1 MYVNNVFR
9 QQQKSQQQ
17 QNTIIK
23 ILNRDGTW
31 TRDLWTKDSGMPSL
45 IDVIQYMYMNDFMSW
60 IHYLESTFDV
70 ELRDSP
76 HLRTAYRFIV
86 SLRTAYG
93 LIWSIAFCVRLTT
106 KSTFLWNAPAQPFV
120 FFARNDQLFSII
132 NECAKKVLFSVCVL
146 QISLLRTAYG
156 LTPPW
161 KLRTE
166 KGVGGSHLC

>member
-1 MYVNNVFR
+1 LYVNNVFR

-17 QNTIIK
+17 QNTNWIIK
-23 ILNRDGTW
+23 ILNRDGNW

-93 LIWSIAFCVRLTT
+93 LISI
-106 KSTFLWNAPAQPFV
+106 KH
-120 FFARNDQLFSII
+120 
-132 NECAKKVLFSVCVL
+132 CVL
-146 QISLLRTAYG
+146 RTFNNKINIFLECTCTTILANVRFFG
-156 LTPPW
+156 FAW
-161 KLRTE
+161 
-166 KGVGGSHLC
+166 